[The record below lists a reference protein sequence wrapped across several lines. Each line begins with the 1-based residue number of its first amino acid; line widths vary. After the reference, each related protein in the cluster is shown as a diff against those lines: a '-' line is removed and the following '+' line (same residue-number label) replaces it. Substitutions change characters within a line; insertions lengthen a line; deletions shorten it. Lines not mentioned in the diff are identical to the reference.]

1 MALLFVLIFMAVR
14 LFNIFLKILNLVY
27 STGQNAK
34 VPDFLTSEIDETEFQ
49 QFKRYNKEKTLLS
62 IYSDFFDT
70 VITLSFLFLIYKKL
84 EEIVS
89 ITENPIY
96 NGILFFAA
104 IAIIDFIISL
114 PFSLYD
120 NFSIE
125 KRYGFN
131 TMTPGLYIR
140 DLLKS
145 VALLVIIAGPL
156 LAGSLW
162 ILYNISNWWIPLSIG
177 ILAVQLLAG
186 WIVPTFIMPL
196 FNKFTPLENDTL
208 RERLETIAKKAGFK
222 AKKIYV
228 MDASKRSKHSNAFFT
243 GIGKSKKIVLFD
255 TLLDRCNEEEIE
267 AVFAHEAGHY
277 VNKDA
282 IKNIVMSSMFLVA
295 ITYLLWLFMCSQLVQ
310 DYFGVHEKYTVLLY
324 GMIFIGALFSLG
336 RGFLNAYSRKVEFRA
351 DRYAAEVTD
360 KPENLVSALKKI
372 YKSNMSNLNPHP
384 LYAFFNYSHPT
395 LDERIRELLKFK

>member
-131 TMTPGLYIR
+131 TMTPGL
-140 DLLKS
+140 
-145 VALLVIIAGPL
+145 
-156 LAGSLW
+156 
-162 ILYNISNWWIPLSIG
+162 
-177 ILAVQLLAG
+177 
-186 WIVPTFIMPL
+186 
-196 FNKFTPLENDTL
+196 
-208 RERLETIAKKAGFK
+208 
-222 AKKIYV
+222 
-228 MDASKRSKHSNAFFT
+228 
-243 GIGKSKKIVLFD
+243 
-255 TLLDRCNEEEIE
+255 
-267 AVFAHEAGHY
+267 
-277 VNKDA
+277 
-282 IKNIVMSSMFLVA
+282 
-295 ITYLLWLFMCSQLVQ
+295 
-310 DYFGVHEKYTVLLY
+310 
-324 GMIFIGALFSLG
+324 
-336 RGFLNAYSRKVEFRA
+336 
-351 DRYAAEVTD
+351 
-360 KPENLVSALKKI
+360 
-372 YKSNMSNLNPHP
+372 
-384 LYAFFNYSHPT
+384 
-395 LDERIRELLKFK
+395 